1 MADPTASRPR
11 LAVRHRRA
19 LSLHVLLDPTSPAT
33 NAREMKGSGSQ
44 RGVSVDLGRI
54 PRLCFLRVPDTSALT
69 SLARGRQIQN
79 DAGSGPGEARRT
91 AELEWLEGC
100 LAQAYENNN

>member
-1 MADPTASRPR
+1 
-11 LAVRHRRA
+11 
-19 LSLHVLLDPTSPAT
+19 
-33 NAREMKGSGSQ
+33 MKGSGSQ

-69 SLARGRQIQN
+69 SLARSRQIKSGT
-79 DAGSGPGEARRT
+79 GSGPGETRRT